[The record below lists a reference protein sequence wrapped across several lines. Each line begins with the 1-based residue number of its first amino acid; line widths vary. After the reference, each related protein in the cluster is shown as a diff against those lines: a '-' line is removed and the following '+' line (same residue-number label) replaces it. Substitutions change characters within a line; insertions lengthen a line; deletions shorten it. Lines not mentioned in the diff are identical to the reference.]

1 MRILISDQN
10 FGDAAKPAVVETTEV
25 LAIEWAEQAVQVKAI
40 GPSTEFVDKGSA
52 TAYRLVEPAEPP
64 WLFTSGAAF
73 SPLSCRLRAAQ
84 CWSGHTAMR
93 LLRTAA
99 RLRSGARGQGN
110 LTRA

>member
-10 FGDAAKPAVVETTEV
+10 FGDAAKPAVVEKTEV

-73 SPLSCRLRAAQ
+73 SPLCRLRAGQLSAGRGIQ
-84 CWSGHTAMR
+84 PCGFC
-93 LLRTAA
+93 A
-99 RLRSGARGQGN
+99 RRRGYD
-110 LTRA
+110 RAPGVREI